1 MVVNSS
7 ENDMRTF
14 RDFLLQYNEVTEQC
28 FNACVTDFSSR
39 AVKDTESKCSKNC
52 LDKYLKMTQRLSTRF
67 QEHHLMQAE
76 SQGATPAMPTFPK

>member
-1 MVVNSS
+1 MAANSS

-28 FNACVTDFSSR
+28 FNACVTDFSLR
-39 AVKDTESKCSKNC
+39 AVKDNESKCAQNC

-76 SQGATPAMPTFPK
+76 SQGVNTASILPK